1 MTGHLVVEPVRRAP
15 TLGEVLSR
23 LTSLDEEF
31 PDIADP
37 PAEPEDIL

>member
-1 MTGHLVVEPVRRAP
+1 MTDRLVAEPDRRAP
-15 TLGEVLSR
+15 TLGEILSR

-37 PAEPEDIL
+37 LADPEDIL